1 MRKISAHTALPWGAL
16 FNARPSLPFL
26 DLRGCAGDSNIPRV
40 MPGSGML
47 LGPLVLLSFN
57 VLMMSD
63 ILCGLVAFTEKI
75 NFVYL

>member
-16 FNARPSLPFL
+16 FIARPSLLFL
-26 DLRGCAGDSNIPRV
+26 DLRGCAGDSNSPRV
-40 MPGSGML
+40 MPESGML

-75 NFVYL
+75 SFVYL